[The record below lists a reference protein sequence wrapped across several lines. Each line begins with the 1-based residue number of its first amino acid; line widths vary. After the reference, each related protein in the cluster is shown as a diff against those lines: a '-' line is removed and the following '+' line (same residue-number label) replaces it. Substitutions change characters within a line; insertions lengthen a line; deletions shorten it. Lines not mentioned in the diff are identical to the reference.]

1 VGILLELGAAVAVAS
16 PAPSHGA
23 KPALRIRV
31 PDAAGMAVR
40 RALLVARQRLG
51 TARCRGV
58 LADFRSAAR
67 DRPLAEVL
75 EGLGQTA
82 EQHLDALRFEDG
94 ARHAR
99 CASPAILAFTHPGSD
114 TVYVCPSQ
122 FKSAVRNDAAYA
134 EMILIHE
141 WLHTL
146 GLGENPP
153 TSLEITARV
162 TERCGDALGR
172 RASPPSAAELDDPLG
187 PPIASVHGVENQ
199 LISHSGLGE
208 DLSEVDLDDRSVQ
221 ESGPWIGQDLPASAQ
236 GHREGNPGRRRGARI
251 AMDKGQDPAGFDG
264 EGLKVHRQTVE
275 EERVAVEVPARGV
288 LGNEL
293 VAGEEKG
300 RSE

>member
-1 VGILLELGAAVAVAS
+1 MSQSWSHRTCVLAGLLLGLAGVVVAS
-16 PAPSHGA
+16 PTPGRGA
-23 KPALRIRV
+23 KPPLRIRV

-51 TARCRGV
+51 TSRCRAV
-58 LADFRSAAR
+58 LADFRSAGHT
-67 DRPLAEVL
+67 RPLAEVL

-94 ARHAR
+94 TRFPR

-114 TVYVCPSQ
+114 TIYVCPSQ
-122 FKSAVRNDAAYA
+122 FKSAVRTDPAYA

-172 RASPPSAAELDDPLG
+172 HASPPSAAELDDPLG
-187 PPIASVHGVENQ
+187 SPIASV
-199 LISHSGLGE
+199 
-208 DLSEVDLDDRSVQ
+208 
-221 ESGPWIGQDLPASAQ
+221 
-236 GHREGNPGRRRGARI
+236 RRGS
-251 AMDKGQDPAGFDG
+251 
-264 EGLKVHRQTVE
+264 EGRTWVRPGPSRPDAAT
-275 EERVAVEVPARGV
+275 P
-288 LGNEL
+288 
-293 VAGEEKG
+293 
-300 RSE
+300 